1 MRRLLKR
8 PLRLSRAQ
16 VFVGKLG
23 CHCIIAGLLGLT
35 FFFGFTDQLG
45 ADPVDTLINF
55 TGRNAI
61 HLLLISLLVSPAA
74 KHIPCGDIMRFRR
87 MLGVYVFVYALAH
100 FLVYVLFELQLNW
113 ALIFSEITERPY
125 IVVGM
130 LALLLLL
137 AMTATSFKR
146 IQQKMGKHWHRL
158 HNTIYLCV
166 PLVLLHFSW
175 SQKTLFADPLVYW
188 VVAAAILWLRK
199 DKLLRLIPFN
209 K

>member
-8 PLRLSRAQ
+8 PLRLTRAQ
-16 VFVGKLG
+16 VFVGKLC
-23 CHCIIAGLLGLT
+23 CHVIIAGLLGIT
-35 FFFGFTDQLG
+35 FFLGFTDQLG
-45 ADPVDTLINF
+45 ADPVNTLINF

-74 KHIPCGDIMRFRR
+74 KYLPCGDIMRFRR

-100 FLVYVLFELQLNW
+100 LLVYVLFELQLNW

-130 LALLLLL
+130 VALLLLL

-146 IQQKMGKHWHRL
+146 IQQKMGKHWQQL
-158 HNTIYLCV
+158 HNSIYLCT
-166 PLVLLHFSW
+166 LLALLHFSW

-188 VVAAAILWLRK
+188 VLATAILWLRK